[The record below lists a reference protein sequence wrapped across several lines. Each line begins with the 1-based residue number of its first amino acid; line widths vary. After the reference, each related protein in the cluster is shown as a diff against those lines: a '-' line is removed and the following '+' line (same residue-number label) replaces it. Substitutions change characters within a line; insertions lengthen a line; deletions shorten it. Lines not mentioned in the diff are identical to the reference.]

1 MKALERGFKRT
12 GVWWVI
18 SRKKKI
24 TEEMGANQTKR
35 GKGVFHKTSSL
46 SKGRDWETAGKW
58 FCVTRSSV
66 ATGEWMKNGELIAAQ
81 IVLEFS

>member
-1 MKALERGFKRT
+1 MKVLKRGVKRT

-35 GKGVFHKTSSL
+35 GKGVFHSTSSL

-58 FCVTRSSV
+58 F
-66 ATGEWMKNGELIAAQ
+66 
-81 IVLEFS
+81 VLTDRQLQQESG

>member
-1 MKALERGFKRT
+1 MKVLKRGVKRT

-35 GKGVFHKTSSL
+35 GKGVFHSTSSL

-58 FCVTRSSV
+58 FCVNRSSV
-66 ATGEWMKNGELIAAQ
+66 SCNRRVGEKMGSLSQ
-81 IVLEFS
+81 LR